1 MTPLLSNPLLRT
13 QSDTRLTAL
22 AAAGH
27 DHAFEAIVERYRK
40 PLSRYLRRL
49 LSEPLAEDVLQATF
63 VRAWQALSSGTDVR
77 ELRPWLYRIAH
88 NQAVN
93 ALRAAGPA
101 ESELPQTMAAPQ
113 AVAAPDLAAER
124 SETLR
129 STLRGIGDL
138 PDRQRAALV
147 AVAVD
152 ERPHADVAAELGM
165 SDGALR
171 QLLLRARTTLRAAAT
186 ALTPYPVVSWL
197 SAGSEVSAARVAE
210 VAAGAGGIGVAFKAG
225 AAVLAAGAV
234 VAGAPALRDESA
246 TSRATSVITEQR
258 SPAHGTGTTV
268 DDHGGRGEAEPGD
281 DHGGRSGRDDDGSG
295 SGGHGSGDD
304 DGHSGSSGSGSSG
317 SGSGG
322 SGSSRSGSSGP
333 GSGDDAHSGS
343 SGSGEPESNGSEAS
357 GGLAPSGSQLR
368 RSDDGGDGGR
378 ESGVDRIRPGG
389 SGSDDSESGGG
400 APTASSGPGSGDSAR
415 APATTDRRFPRDAV
429 PGRVSHRA

>member
-1 MTPLLSNPLLRT
+1 MTRGRYRCLNGMTPLLSNPLLRT
-13 QSDTRLTAL
+13 QSDARLTAL
-22 AAAGH
+22 ATAGH

-63 VRAWQALSSGTDVR
+63 VRAWQALGSGTDVR

-101 ESELPQTMAAPQ
+101 ESELSQTIAAPQ
-113 AVAAPDLAAER
+113 ATAAPDVAAER

-129 STLRGIGDL
+129 STLRGIGEL

-152 ERPHADVAAELGM
+152 DRPHADVAAELGL

-171 QLLLRARTTLRAAAT
+171 QLLLRARTALRAAAT

-225 AAVLAAGAV
+225 AVVLATGAV

-258 SPAHGTGTTV
+258 SPARDTVTTT

-281 DHGGRSGRDDDGSG
+281 DHGGRSGRDDDRSG
-295 SGGHGSGDD
+295 SSGPGSGDD
-304 DGHSGSSGSGSSG
+304 DGRSGSSGSGSSGSSGSGSSGSGSSGSGSSGSGSSGSGSSGSGSDDSESSGSGSSGSGSSG
-317 SGSGG
+317 SGSG
-322 SGSSRSGSSGP
+322 
-333 GSGDDAHSGS
+333 
-343 SGSGEPESNGSEAS
+343 
-357 GGLAPSGSQLR
+357 
-368 RSDDGGDGGR
+368 SDDD
-378 ESGVDRIRPGG
+378 
-389 SGSDDSESGGG
+389 
-400 APTASSGPGSGDSAR
+400 
-415 APATTDRRFPRDAV
+415 
-429 PGRVSHRA
+429 

>member
-63 VRAWQALSSGTDVR
+63 VRAWQALGSGTDVR

-113 AVAAPDLAAER
+113 AVAAPDVAAER

-152 ERPHADVAAELGM
+152 DRPHADVAAELGL

-258 SPAHGTGTTV
+258 SPARETGTT

-281 DHGGRSGRDDDGSG
+281 DHGGRSGRDDDRSG
-295 SGGHGSGDD
+295 SSGHGSGDD
-304 DGHSGSSGSGSSG
+304 DGHSGSSGSSSSGSSSSGSSGSGSSGSDSSGSSGSSSSGSGSSGSGSSGSGGSGSSGSDSSGSSG

-322 SGSSRSGSSGP
+322 SDSSG
-333 GSGDDAHSGS
+333 SGS
-343 SGSGEPESNGSEAS
+343 SGSG
-357 GGLAPSGSQLR
+357 
-368 RSDDGGDGGR
+368 SDDD
-378 ESGVDRIRPGG
+378 
-389 SGSDDSESGGG
+389 
-400 APTASSGPGSGDSAR
+400 
-415 APATTDRRFPRDAV
+415 
-429 PGRVSHRA
+429 

>member
-1 MTPLLSNPLLRT
+1 VTRGHYRCLNGMTPLLSNPLLRT

-49 LSEPLAEDVLQATF
+49 LSEPLAEDVMQATF
-63 VRAWQALSSGTDVR
+63 VRAWQALGSGTDVR

-129 STLRGIGDL
+129 STFRGIGDL

-152 ERPHADVAAELGM
+152 DRPHADVAAELGL

-258 SPAHGTGTTV
+258 SPARETSTTV

-281 DHGGRSGRDDDGSG
+281 DHGGRSGRDDDRSG
-295 SGGHGSGDD
+295 SSGHGSGDD
-304 DGHSGSSGSGSSG
+304 DGHSGSSGSSGSGSSG
-317 SGSGG
+317 SGS
-322 SGSSRSGSSGP
+322 SG
-333 GSGDDAHSGS
+333 SGS
-343 SGSGEPESNGSEAS
+343 SGSGSS
-357 GGLAPSGSQLR
+357 
-368 RSDDGGDGGR
+368 
-378 ESGVDRIRPGG
+378 G
-389 SGSDDSESGGG
+389 SGSDD
-400 APTASSGPGSGDSAR
+400 D
-415 APATTDRRFPRDAV
+415 
-429 PGRVSHRA
+429 

>member
-63 VRAWQALSSGTDVR
+63 VRAWQALGSGTDVR

-129 STLRGIGDL
+129 STFRGIGDL

-152 ERPHADVAAELGM
+152 DRPHADVAAELGL

-258 SPAHGTGTTV
+258 SPARETSTTV

-281 DHGGRSGRDDDGSG
+281 DHGGRSGRDDDRSG
-295 SGGHGSGDD
+295 SSGHGSGDD
-304 DGHSGSSGSGSSG
+304 DGHSGSSGSSGSGSSG
-317 SGSGG
+317 SGS
-322 SGSSRSGSSGP
+322 SG
-333 GSGDDAHSGS
+333 SGS
-343 SGSGEPESNGSEAS
+343 SGSGS
-357 GGLAPSGSQLR
+357 SGSG
-368 RSDDGGDGGR
+368 S
-378 ESGVDRIRPGG
+378 SGSGSSGSGSSGSGSSG
-389 SGSDDSESGGG
+389 SGSDD
-400 APTASSGPGSGDSAR
+400 D
-415 APATTDRRFPRDAV
+415 
-429 PGRVSHRA
+429 

>member
-63 VRAWQALSSGTDVR
+63 VRAWQALGSGTDVR

-152 ERPHADVAAELGM
+152 DRPHADVAAELGL

-197 SAGSEVSAARVAE
+197 SAGSEVSASRVAE

-258 SPAHGTGTTV
+258 SPGRETSTTV
-268 DDHGGRGEAEPGD
+268 DDHGARGDAEPGD
-281 DHGGRSGRDDDGSG
+281 DHGGRSGRDDDRSG
-295 SGGHGSGDD
+295 SSGHGSGDD
-304 DGHSGSSGSGSSG
+304 DGHSGSSGSGSGGSSGSSGSSG
-317 SGSGG
+317 SGSSG
-322 SGSSRSGSSGP
+322 SGSSGSSDSGSSGSGSSGSGSSGP
-333 GSGDDAHSGS
+333 GSDD
-343 SGSGEPESNGSEAS
+343 
-357 GGLAPSGSQLR
+357 
-368 RSDDGGDGGR
+368 D
-378 ESGVDRIRPGG
+378 
-389 SGSDDSESGGG
+389 
-400 APTASSGPGSGDSAR
+400 
-415 APATTDRRFPRDAV
+415 
-429 PGRVSHRA
+429 

>member
-1 MTPLLSNPLLRT
+1 VTRERYRCLNGMTPLLSNPLLRT

-63 VRAWQALSSGTDVR
+63 VRAWQALGSGTDVR

-101 ESELPQTMAAPQ
+101 ESELPETMAAPH
-113 AVAAPDLAAER
+113 AMAAPDLAAER

-152 ERPHADVAAELGM
+152 DRPHADVAAELGL

-171 QLLLRARTTLRAAAT
+171 QLLLRARTALRAAAT

-234 VAGAPALRDESA
+234 VAGAPALRDETA

-258 SPAHGTGTTV
+258 SPGRETSTTV

-281 DHGGRSGRDDDGSG
+281 DHGGRSGRDDDRSG
-295 SGGHGSGDD
+295 SSGHGSGDD

-317 SGSGG
+317 SGSSGSSG
-322 SGSSRSGSSGP
+322 SGSSGSGSSGSGSSGSSGP
-333 GSGDDAHSGS
+333 GSSGS
-343 SGSGEPESNGSEAS
+343 SGSGS
-357 GGLAPSGSQLR
+357 SGS
-368 RSDDGGDGGR
+368 
-378 ESGVDRIRPGG
+378 SGSGSSGSSG
-389 SGSDDSESGGG
+389 SGSDD
-400 APTASSGPGSGDSAR
+400 D
-415 APATTDRRFPRDAV
+415 
-429 PGRVSHRA
+429 

>member
-13 QSDTRLTAL
+13 QSDARLTAL

-63 VRAWQALSSGTDVR
+63 VRAWQALGSGTEVR

-101 ESELPQTMAAPQ
+101 ESELSQTIAAPQ
-113 AVAAPDLAAER
+113 ATAAPDVAAER

-129 STLRGIGDL
+129 STLRGIGEL

-147 AVAVD
+147 AVAVAD
-152 ERPHADVAAELGM
+152 RPHADVAAELGL

-171 QLLLRARTTLRAAAT
+171 QLLLRARTALRAAAT

-258 SPAHGTGTTV
+258 SPARDAVTTT

-281 DHGGRSGRDDDGSG
+281 DHGGRSGRDDDRSG
-295 SGGHGSGDD
+295 SSGRGSGDD
-304 DGHSGSSGSGSSG
+304 GGHSGSSGSGRSGSSGSGSSGSGSSGSGSSGSGSSGSGSSGSGSDDSESSGSGSSGSGSSG
-317 SGSGG
+317 SGSG
-322 SGSSRSGSSGP
+322 S
-333 GSGDDAHSGS
+333 
-343 SGSGEPESNGSEAS
+343 
-357 GGLAPSGSQLR
+357 
-368 RSDDGGDGGR
+368 
-378 ESGVDRIRPGG
+378 G
-389 SGSDDSESGGG
+389 SGSDD
-400 APTASSGPGSGDSAR
+400 D
-415 APATTDRRFPRDAV
+415 
-429 PGRVSHRA
+429 